1 MRGDYREADM
11 ALPSHVKYVVIGA
24 GIHGLSSA
32 WHLAENLRKSGKGG
46 GGDILV
52 IDKTGIAAGASGIAC
67 GVVRN
72 NYFQPAMRRLMAH
85 SVSVWESD
93 ADAFSYHPV
102 GYMQI
107 SPEVM
112 HADVAKIAQEQ
123 KEIGYDSTFIEG
135 EADSMTYM
143 KGLFDDW
150 QAKGITSVLHEKK
163 GGYANNTKSIYAL
176 AKKAEDEGVRIVTG
190 VAVTGLEKDASGAV
204 KAVETDRGRIA
215 CDFVIV
221 GVGPWVKHI
230 WDMLDLPKN
239 IEVKGR
245 DGKVHKD
252 VPMWVYWSLQEGT
265 LGVDP
270 KLQRTNDG
278 RMPPVIHVDTDAP
291 LLSDVDGSLVTDK
304 LWGIYYKPDFNF
316 GGVQGGAMPYKITT
330 PVDEVAVDP
339 YGPDSPDFIV
349 GDDFAHMWCS
359 ALAFCQKRFEGQ
371 IPLYKKEPSGGIGC
385 FTADSFPVFDRFCD
399 NVYVI
404 ADSNHGY
411 KMIGVGKLVADD
423 IVGAGAE
430 LLEPFRFS
438 RFAAGRLHP
447 VSNSPYP
454 WS

>member
-1 MRGDYREADM
+1 M
-11 ALPSHVKYVVIGA
+11 AFPTHAKYLVIGA
-24 GIHGLSSA
+24 GIHGLSTA

-46 GGDILV
+46 GKDVLV
-52 IDKTGIAAGASGIAC
+52 IDKAGIAAGASGIAC
-67 GVVRN
+67 GVIRN

-93 ADAFSYHPV
+93 PEAFSFHPV

-112 HADVAKIAQEQ
+112 HEDVAQIARQQ
-123 KEIGYDSTFIEG
+123 KEIGYDSQFIEG
-135 EADSMTYM
+135 EKDCTTYM
-143 KGLFDDW
+143 KGLLDDW
-150 QAKGITSVLHEKK
+150 QAEGITSVLHEKK
-163 GGYANNTKSIYAL
+163 GGYANNTKSIYGL
-176 AKKAEDEGVRIVTG
+176 AKKAEAEGVRIMTG
-190 VAVTGLEKDASGAV
+190 VKVIGFEKDNAGAV
-204 KAVETDRGRIA
+204 KAAVTDRGTIA
-215 CDFVIV
+215 CDHVIV
-221 GVGPWVKHI
+221 GVGPWVKQI
-230 WDMLDLPKN
+230 WDMLDLPKD
-239 IEVKGR
+239 IDIKGR
-245 DGKVHKD
+245 DGQTHRG

-278 RMPPVIHVDTDAP
+278 KMPPVIHVDTDAP
-291 LLSDVDGSLVTDK
+291 LVSDVDGSLITDK

-316 GGVQGGAMPYKITT
+316 GGIQGGAMPYKIET
-330 PVDEVAVDP
+330 PADEVAVDP

-371 IPLYKKEPSGGIGC
+371 IPKYKKEPSGGIGC
-385 FTADSFPVFDRFCD
+385 FTADSFPVFDSFCE

-423 IVGAGAE
+423 IMGHASD

-447 VSNSPYP
+447 VSHSPFP